1 MARHV
6 KSKTTMSFIARIST
20 LAVVGAAMLVAGCGP
35 MGGESEDIDDLS
47 NKSLKVTHD
56 SVASSGLMVAFD
68 YDDQSQC
75 SVLDSDAFA
84 RLNGRSVP
92 LFLGHYEY
100 IPPMG
105 DDGGFN
111 CTHPSV
117 TLDEIPADLQP
128 PWKIEIG
135 DSTQVV
141 SATFGPGTPNTFE
154 VGPLENVT
162 LTSSQDKLDVP
173 ITRHPGDTTPAY
185 AAVTST
191 ASDGQTSIRRG
202 DVYQPYIQVLNPVNP
217 GWPAG
222 PVAIQ
227 IVVYY
232 YPPDALLGCQNAACT
247 IVSPDYSGG
256 SCDAVPAADSPGCSS
271 LATISTTTALTLE
284 LSCASSTGICSYVRA
299 AGISD

>member
-1 MARHV
+1 
-6 KSKTTMSFIARIST
+6 MSFIGRIEG
-20 LAVVGAAMLVAGCGP
+20 LAMMGVAVVVIVVAGCGP

-47 NKSLKVTHD
+47 NKSLKIAHD
-56 SVASSGLMVAFD
+56 SVASSGLTVAFD

-75 SVLDSDAFA
+75 SVLNSDAFA
-84 RLNGRSVP
+84 RLNGRSVA

-117 TLDEIPADLQP
+117 TLDEIPADLLP

-141 SATFGPGTPNTFE
+141 SATFGPGTPNTFD

-162 LTSSQDKLDVP
+162 LSSSQDKLDVP

-191 ASDGQTSIRRG
+191 ASDGQSSIRRG
-202 DVYQPYIQVLNPVNP
+202 DVYQPYIRVLNPINP

-222 PVAIQ
+222 PVSIQ
-227 IVVYY
+227 VVVYY

-247 IVSPDYSGG
+247 VVNPDYWGA
-256 SCDAVPAADSPGCSS
+256 SCDALPAAGASGCSS
-271 LATISTTTALTLE
+271 LNTISTTTALTLE
-284 LSCASSTGICSYVRA
+284 LSCASSTGICS
-299 AGISD
+299 

>member
-1 MARHV
+1 M
-6 KSKTTMSFIARIST
+6 KSNTTMRSMERIAS
-20 LAVVGAAMLVAGCGP
+20 LAVMGVATVLAGCGAI
-35 MGGESEDIDDLS
+35 GGDAEDIDDLS
-47 NKSLKVTHD
+47 NKSLNVTHD

-75 SVLDSDAFA
+75 TVLNSDAFA

-105 DDGGFN
+105 DDGGVN

-117 TLDEIPADLQP
+117 TLAEIPADLPP

-141 SATFGPGTPNTFE
+141 SATFGPGTPNTFD

-173 ITRHPGDTTPAY
+173 IARHPGDTTPAY

-202 DVYQPYIQVLNPVNP
+202 DVYQPFIRVLNPVNP

-222 PVAIQ
+222 PVAVQ
-227 IVVYY
+227 VVVYY

-247 IVSPDYSGG
+247 VAAPDFGAD
-256 SCDAVPAADSPGCSS
+256 SCDAVPPAGSPGCNG
-271 LATISTTTALTLE
+271 LNTISTTTALTFE
-284 LSCASSTGICSYVRA
+284 LSCTSSTGTCS
-299 AGISD
+299 

>member
-1 MARHV
+1 MALARHV
-6 KSKTTMSFIARIST
+6 KSKATMTFMRTAG
-20 LAVVGAAMLVAGCGP
+20 LAMMGVAVVVAGCGP
-35 MGGESEDIDDLS
+35 LGGEPEDIDDLS
-47 NKSLKVTHD
+47 NKSLKIAHD
-56 SVASSGLMVAFD
+56 SVAWSGLTVAFD

-75 SVLDSDAFA
+75 SVLNSDAFA
-84 RLNGRSVP
+84 RLNGQSVP

-117 TLDEIPADLQP
+117 TLDEIPADLSP

-141 SATFGPGTPNTFE
+141 SATFGPGTPNSFD

-162 LTSSQDKLDVP
+162 LSSSRDKLDVP
-173 ITRHPGDTTPAY
+173 ITRHSGDTTPAY

-191 ASDGQTSIRRG
+191 ASDGQSSIRRG
-202 DVYQPYIQVLNPVNP
+202 DVYQPYIQVLNPINP

-222 PVAIQ
+222 PVSIQ
-227 IVVYY
+227 VVVYY
-232 YPPDALLGCQNAACT
+232 YPPDAVLGCQNAACT
-247 IVSPDYSGG
+247 VSTPDVWGS
-256 SCDAVPAADSPGCSS
+256 SCDAVPAAGTPGCSS
-271 LATISTTTALTLE
+271 LNTVSTTTALTLE
-284 LSCASSTGICSYVRA
+284 LSCASSTGVCS
-299 AGISD
+299 